1 LCNATE
7 TDRKEEIMIEFKIE
21 IPNKDG
27 LKDKEVDDVV
37 DFFLSTD
44 RDDII
49 NLLNGSL
56 ISYGDLNISISR
68 TLRHIRRK

>member
-1 LCNATE
+1 
-7 TDRKEEIMIEFKIE
+7 MIEFKIE

-27 LKDKEVDDVV
+27 LKDKEIDDVV

-49 NLLNGSL
+49 NLLNGTV
-56 ISYGDLNISISR
+56 ISYGNLNISISR
-68 TLRHIRRK
+68 NLNI

>member
-1 LCNATE
+1 
-7 TDRKEEIMIEFKIE
+7 MIEFKVE
-21 IPNKDG
+21 IPDRDG

-49 NLLNGSL
+49 ALLNGSV
-56 ISYGDLNISISR
+56 ISYGDLNISIHR
-68 TLRHIRRK
+68 NLDI

>member
-1 LCNATE
+1 
-7 TDRKEEIMIEFKIE
+7 MIEFKIE

-56 ISYGDLNISISR
+56 ISYGNLNISIFR
-68 TLRHIRRK
+68 NLDI

>member
-1 LCNATE
+1 
-7 TDRKEEIMIEFKIE
+7 MIEFKIE